1 MSYLYGIFAV
11 AGWVWLVISA
21 PLFYVSVKRHDAAAR
36 RRGFEVVPKDAER

>member
-21 PLFYVSVKRHDAAAR
+21 PLFYVAVKRRDAR
-36 RRGFEVVPKDAER
+36 VNKR